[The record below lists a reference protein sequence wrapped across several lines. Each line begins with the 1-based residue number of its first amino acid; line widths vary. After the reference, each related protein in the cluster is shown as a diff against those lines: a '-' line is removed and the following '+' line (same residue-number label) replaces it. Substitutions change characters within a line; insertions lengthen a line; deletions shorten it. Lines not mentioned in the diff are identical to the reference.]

1 MFILA
6 ITGAA
11 FIATVFASALLLAAP
26 REELAPTRPGRR
38 AWRPSP

>member
-11 FIATVFASALLLAAP
+11 FVATVFASAFLLAAP
-26 REELAPTRPGRR
+26 REELGATRSGKRV
-38 AWRPSP
+38 